1 MGIFNSILTWVM
13 KKRIH
18 QIELFIK
25 YPLDVQQD
33 VFNYL
38 ISTAKN
44 TEFGKSYGYADIESV
59 DKFVE
64 RVPIGT
70 YEDHFPN
77 IERIMKGEQNILWP
91 SDVKW
96 FAKSSGTTNANSKF
110 IPVSPEALE
119 DCHMK
124 GGKDLIAMYLNNR
137 PDSQMFEGKNLSI
150 GGSHQIN
157 QLDPSGDSSYGDVS
171 AVIMKN
177 MPLWAKYVRTP
188 SEEVALLD
196 NWDEKIELM
205 AQEVAFENVTS
216 MSGVPT
222 WTLLILQRVM
232 EIRGVDNVSD
242 MWPDLEA
249 FFHGAVAFGPY
260 RKLFE
265 SMISSQKMQYIE
277 MYNASEGV
285 FGISDTTNND
295 EMLLMLDYGIFYE
308 FIPAEEV
315 DKEDPKVVQ
324 LAEVELGKNYAIVIS
339 TNSGLWRYM
348 IGDTIRFTSLSP
360 YRIKISGRTK
370 HFINAFGEEVIVE
383 NAEAAITYACDKTD
397 AVIENFTAGPI
408 YLQQDKQGGHEW
420 IIEFAREPQDIKQFT
435 VLLDQHLQEINS
447 DYQAKREMDLALVAP
462 VIHAVPKGTFYKWM
476 KKRGKLGGQNK
487 VPRLNNNREYIE
499 DILDMVNQHA

>member
-1 MGIFNSILTWVM
+1 MGIFNSILSWVM

-25 YPLDVQQD
+25 YPMDVQQE
-33 VFNYL
+33 VFKYL
-38 ISTAKN
+38 INTAKN
-44 TEFGKSYGYADIESV
+44 TEFGKSYGYADIDSV

-64 RVPIGT
+64 RVPVQT

-77 IERIMKGEQNILWP
+77 IERIMRGEQNILWP
-91 SDVKW
+91 SDIKW
-96 FAKSSGTTNANSKF
+96 FAKSSGTTNAKSKF

-124 GGKDLIAMYLNNR
+124 GGKDLISMYLNNR
-137 PDSQMFEGKNLSI
+137 PDSQMFEGKSLSI

-196 NWDEKIELM
+196 NWDEKIERM
-205 AQEVAFENVTS
+205 AQEVAYENVTS

-222 WTLLILQRVM
+222 WTLLVLQKVM

-265 SMISSQKMQYIE
+265 SMISSPKMQYVE

-285 FGISDTTNND
+285 FGISDTTVND

-308 FIPAEEV
+308 FIPTEEV

-324 LAEVELGKNYAIVIS
+324 LADVELGKNYAIIIS

-348 IGDTIRFTSLSP
+348 IGDTVKFTSLSP
-360 YRIKISGRTK
+360 YRIKVSGRTK
-370 HFINAFGEEVIVE
+370 HFINAFGEELIVE
-383 NAEAAITYACDKTD
+383 NAETAITYACENAS
-397 AVIENFTAGPI
+397 AVIENFTAAPV
-408 YLQQDKQGGHEW
+408 YLQHGKQGGHEW
-420 IIEFAREPQDIKQFT
+420 LIEFSKPPMDLDFFT
-435 VLLDQHLQEINS
+435 SLLDRKLKEINS
-447 DYQAKREMDLALVAP
+447 DYEAKRQKDLALVAP
-462 VIHAVPKGTFYKWM
+462 VIHAVPVGTFYNWM

-487 VPRLNNNREYIE
+487 VPRLSNNREYVD
-499 DILDMVNQHA
+499 DILEMMNEHA

>member
-25 YPLDVQQD
+25 YPIEVQQD
-33 VFNYL
+33 VFKYL
-38 ISTAKN
+38 INTAKN
-44 TEFGKSYGYADIESV
+44 TEFGKSHGYADIDTV
-59 DKFVE
+59 DKFTE
-64 RVPIGT
+64 NVPIGT

-77 IERIMKGEQNILWP
+77 IERIMRGEQNILWP
-91 SDVKW
+91 SDIKW
-96 FAKSSGTTNANSKF
+96 FAKSSGTTNAKSKF

-188 SEEVALLD
+188 SEEVALLN
-196 NWDEKIELM
+196 NWDEKIERM
-205 AQEVAFENVTS
+205 AQEVAYENVTS
-216 MSGVPT
+216 MTGVPT
-222 WTLLILQRVM
+222 WTLLVLQQVM
-232 EIRGVDNVSD
+232 ELRGVNDVSE
-242 MWPDLEA
+242 MWPDMEA

-265 SMISSQKMQYIE
+265 SIISSPKMQYVE

-285 FGISDTTNND
+285 FGISDTSNHD

-308 FIPAEEV
+308 FIPYEELEK
-315 DKEDPKVVQ
+315 DNPMVVQ
-324 LAEVELGKNYAIVIS
+324 LADVKLGKNYAIIIS
-339 TNSGLWRYM
+339 TNSGLWRYK

-383 NAEAAITYACDKTD
+383 NAETAITYACEKTG
-397 AVIENFTAGPI
+397 AIIENFTAAPV
-408 YLQQDKQGGHEW
+408 YLQQNKQGGHEW
-420 IIEFAREPQDIKQFT
+420 VIEFVREPQDISQFT
-435 VLLDQHLQEINS
+435 VFLDKRLQEINS
-447 DYQAKREMDLALVAP
+447 DYEAKREMDLALVAP
-462 VIHAVPKGTFYKWM
+462 VIHAVPEGTFYKWM

-487 VPRLNNNREYIE
+487 VPRLSNNRDFLD
-499 DILDMVNQHA
+499 DILEMVNEYS

>member
-38 ISTAKN
+38 LSTAKN
-44 TEFGKSYGYADIESV
+44 TEFGKTYGYADIDSV

-64 RVPIGT
+64 RVPIQT

-77 IERIMKGEQNILWP
+77 IERIMRGEQNILWP

-96 FAKSSGTTNANSKF
+96 FAKSSGTTNAKSKF

-137 PDSQMFEGKNLSI
+137 PDSQMFEGKSLSV

-188 SEEVALLD
+188 SEEVALLN
-196 NWDEKIELM
+196 NWDEKIERM

-216 MSGVPT
+216 MTGVPT
-222 WTLLILQRVM
+222 WTLLVLQRIM
-232 EIRGVDNVSD
+232 EIRGVNNVSD

-265 SMISSQKMQYIE
+265 SMISSPKMQYVE

-308 FIPAEEV
+308 FIPAEDV

-324 LAEVELGKNYAIVIS
+324 LAEVEIDKNYAIVIS

-348 IGDTIRFTSLSP
+348 IGDTVKFTSLSP

-383 NAEAAITYACDKTD
+383 NAEAAITYACNKTN
-397 AVIENFTAGPI
+397 AVIENFTAGPV
-408 YLQQDKQGGHEW
+408 YLQQGKQGGHEW
-420 IIEFAREPQDIKQFT
+420 VIEFAREPQDINQFT
-435 VLLDQHLQEINS
+435 VHLDQRLQEINS
-447 DYQAKREMDLALVAP
+447 DYEAKREMDLALVAP
-462 VIHAVPKGTFYKWM
+462 VIHTVPKGTFYNWM

-487 VPRLNNNREYIE
+487 VPRLSNNREYLD
-499 DILDMVNQHA
+499 DILEMVNEHA

>member
-25 YPLDVQQD
+25 YPHEVQQE
-33 VFNYL
+33 VFRNL
-38 ISTAKN
+38 IRTAEN
-44 TEFGKSYGYADIESV
+44 TEFGKSYSYSDIQNIETYT
-59 DKFVE
+59 D
-64 RVPIGT
+64 RVPVRT
-70 YEDHFPN
+70 YEDHFPY
-77 IERIMKGEQNILWP
+77 IERIMRGEQNVLWP
-91 SDVKW
+91 TDIKW
-96 FAKSSGTTNANSKF
+96 FAKSSGTTNAKSKF

-119 DCHMK
+119 YCHMK
-124 GGKDLIAMYLNNR
+124 GGKDLVSMYLNNR

-188 SEEVALLD
+188 SEEIALLD
-196 NWDEKIELM
+196 NWDEKIERM

-216 MSGVPT
+216 MTGVPT
-222 WTLLILQRVM
+222 WTLLVLQRIM
-232 EIRGVDNVSD
+232 EIRGVTDVSE

-265 SMISSQKMQYIE
+265 SIISSPKMQYIE

-285 FGISDTTNND
+285 FGISDTSNHD

-308 FIPAEEV
+308 FIPYEELG
-315 DKEDPKVVQ
+315 KENPKVVQ
-324 LAEVELGKNYAIVIS
+324 LGDVELGNNYAIIIS
-339 TNSGLWRYM
+339 TNSGLWRYK
-348 IGDTIRFTSLSP
+348 IGDTVKFTSLSP

-383 NAEAAITYACDKTD
+383 NAEAAITHACNKTNS
-397 AVIENFTAGPI
+397 VIENFTAGPV
-408 YLQQDKQGGHEW
+408 YLEQGKQGGHEW
-420 IIEFAREPQDIKQFT
+420 IIEFAREPEDLSQFT
-435 VLLDQHLQEINS
+435 SLLDQQLQEINS
-447 DYQAKREMDLALVAP
+447 DYEAKREQDIALVAP
-462 VIHAVPKGTFYKWM
+462 VIHAVPKGTFYNWM
-476 KKRGKLGGQNK
+476 RKRGKLGGQNK
-487 VPRLNNNREYIE
+487 VPRLSNNREYLD
-499 DILDMVNQHA
+499 DILQMISVPS

>member
-1 MGIFNSILTWVM
+1 M

-25 YPLDVQQD
+25 YPHEVQQE
-33 VFNYL
+33 VFRNL
-38 ISTAKN
+38 IRTAEN
-44 TEFGKSYGYADIESV
+44 TEFGKSYSYSEIQN
-59 DKFVE
+59 VE
-64 RVPIGT
+64 TYIDRVPIGT

-77 IERIMKGEQNILWP
+77 IERIMRGEQNILWP
-91 SDVKW
+91 TDIKW
-96 FAKSSGTTNANSKF
+96 FAKSSGTTNAKSKF

-124 GGKDLIAMYLNNR
+124 GGKDLISMYLNNR
-137 PDSQMFEGKNLSI
+137 PDSQMFQGKNLSI

-157 QLDPSGDSSYGDVS
+157 QLDPSGNSSYGDVS
-171 AVIMKN
+171 AVIMEN

-188 SEEVALLD
+188 SEEIALLD
-196 NWDEKIELM
+196 NWDEKIERM
-205 AQEVAFENVTS
+205 AKEVAFENVTS

-222 WTLLILQRVM
+222 WTLLVLQRVM
-232 EIRGVDNVSD
+232 EVRGVTNVSD

-265 SMISSQKMQYIE
+265 SIISSPRMQYVE

-285 FGISDTTNND
+285 FGISDTSNHD

-308 FIPAEEV
+308 FIPYEEL
-315 DKEDPKVVQ
+315 DKENPKVVQ
-324 LAEVELGKNYAIVIS
+324 LADVELAKNYAIIIS
-339 TNSGLWRYM
+339 TNSGLWRYK
-348 IGDTIRFTSLSP
+348 IGDTIKFTSLSP

-383 NAEAAITYACDKTD
+383 NAESAITYACNKTN
-397 AVIENFTAGPI
+397 AVIENFTAGPV
-408 YLQQDKQGGHEW
+408 YLKKGKQGGHEW
-420 IIEFAREPQDIKQFT
+420 IIEFAREPEDLSRFT
-435 VLLDQHLQEINS
+435 SLLDQHLQEINS
-447 DYQAKREMDLALVAP
+447 DYEAKREQDLALVAP
-462 VIHAVPKGTFYKWM
+462 VIHAVAKGTFYNWM

-487 VPRLNNNREYIE
+487 VPRLSNNRDYLE
-499 DILDMVNQHA
+499 DILEMINEPA